1 MKTHKYEF
9 ELTSEESEHVFQALS
24 KLLQDNFSSI
34 IGTMASDKTEDCK
47 KAEIQWYVDNSEW
60 FVRIMKKMGFDPSFD
75 ETLKRLR
82 KIHNLTDVE
91 PDKSVGAAT
100 TNDDGLAGMY
110 SKRLH

>member
-91 PDKSVGAAT
+91 PDTTASQPVNPESGA
-100 TNDDGLAGMY
+100 G
-110 SKRLH
+110 